1 MTEARLYIEELDPA
15 SVVAVAR
22 RGARVGMGAEARERV
37 LASRRRVEAM
47 IGGSLPVY
55 GVTTGFGALAN
66 TRIAAD
72 DRLELQSSLLRS
84 HAAGMGA
91 FLAPEVVRAMMA
103 IRARTLAAGYSGVRP
118 ELVDALVAF
127 LNAGLT
133 PAVPEHGSMGASG
146 DLAPLAHIGL
156 CLIGEGWI
164 LQDGEPVPARDAV
177 QNAGLEPFQLATKEG
192 LSLINGTDGMLA
204 MLLLALEDLTIVLKT
219 ADVTTA
225 MSVEAL
231 FGTDRVF
238 REDLHHLRP
247 HPGQLASAGNI
258 AKVLSG
264 SPIVASHRDST
275 HLVQDAYSLRCAPQV
290 YGAARD
296 TLDHAGR
303 VASRELDS
311 VTDNPVVLPD
321 GRVESA
327 GNFHGEP
334 LAFVLDFLAIAVS
347 EVGAI
352 TERRI
357 DRMLDPK
364 RSEGLP
370 AFLSPRAGVN
380 SGFMIPH
387 YTAAALAEENRRLAN
402 PASTGSLPTSAM
414 QEDHNSMGWSA
425 GLKLRRLTE
434 NVSRILA
441 VEAVCAAQGLDLRR
455 PLTPGLVTGAVLER
469 IREQIPFIDA
479 DTFIAPHLQAAEE
492 KVRSGAL
499 VAAAEEAAGPLG

>member
-1 MTEARLYIEELDPA
+1 MTTAQFYVENLDPA

-22 RGARVGMGAEARERV
+22 RGARVAMGEGARERV
-37 LASRRRVEAM
+37 RVSRTHVERMIDDAS
-47 IGGSLPVY
+47 PVY

-66 TRIAAD
+66 TRIAAEE
-72 DRLELQSSLLRS
+72 RLELQHSLLRS
-84 HAAGMGA
+84 HAAGMGE
-91 FLAPEVVRAMMA
+91 FIEPEVVRAMMA
-103 IRARTLAAGYSGVRP
+103 IRAKTLSAGYSGVRP
-118 ELVDALVAF
+118 ELIDALVAF

-133 PAVPEHGSMGASG
+133 PAVPGYGSMGASG

-156 CLIGEGWI
+156 CLVGEGR
-164 LQDGEPVPARDAV
+164 LLERGEPVQTRDAMER
-177 QNAGLEPFQLATKEG
+177 AGIRPFRLATKEG
-192 LSLINGTDGMLA
+192 LALINGTDGMLA
-204 MLLLALEDLTIVLKT
+204 MLLLALEDLRILLKT
-219 ADVTTA
+219 ADVTAA

-238 REDLHHLRP
+238 REELHTLRP
-247 HPGQLASAGNI
+247 HPGQLASAANI
-258 AKVLSG
+258 SRLLSG
-264 SPIVASHRDST
+264 SPIVASHRDSP

-296 TLDHAGR
+296 TLDHASL
-303 VASRELDS
+303 VARRELAS

-334 LAFVLDFLAIAVS
+334 LALVLDFLAIATS

-425 GLKLRRLTE
+425 GRKLRRVLE
-434 NVSRILA
+434 NVSSVLGI
-441 VEAVCAAQGLDLRR
+441 EAACAAQALDLRA
-455 PLTPGLVTGAVLER
+455 PL
-469 IREQIPFIDA
+469 Q
-479 DTFIAPHLQAAEE
+479 
-492 KVRSGAL
+492 
-499 VAAAEEAAGPLG
+499 